1 MLGRFIPRMLGRN
14 ALKTRNVLEGIVKR
28 RAILPAAQQALHF
41 PPPAPTRVNK
51 TSVNSQEEDH
61 IARCSAGSPFS
72 STCTNKG

>member
-1 MLGRFIPRMLGRN
+1 MLGRFIPGMFGRN

-41 PPPAPTRVNK
+41 PPPAPRRVNK
-51 TSVNSQEEDH
+51 TSVNILAEGN
-61 IARCSAGSPFS
+61 IALCSADSPFS

>member
-41 PPPAPTRVNK
+41 PPPAPSRVNK
-51 TSVNSQEEDH
+51 TSVNILGEDN
-61 IARCSAGSPFS
+61 IACCVSGSPFS